1 MQEFLLVN
9 ICQQFFSI
17 FFYFTQLRFL
27 HFLFLYLISK
37 DENFPLTWIFI
48 TLTNVIRTFSEIS
61 GKYTTVICD
70 LWGCLH
76 DGVKSF
82 PKALRALKDFKDAN
96 GKVVLVTNAPRPVE
110 NIKYQIAN
118 LGIKNTH
125 YDKLLTSG
133 ELTSVYIRKVC
144 ENNSKIFHIGGKRHH
159 SIYKDMIHEKKITI
173 ELENIA
179 DADLIVCT
187 EPFNPSKDQLS
198 DYGNTLKIGIDKDLT
213 LLCANPDL
221 VVDVGDKRE
230 MCAGSIA
237 SMYEG
242 MGGRVIYFGKP
253 HKNIYQEVYSFLN
266 KFSDSNRLSILC
278 IGDGL
283 TTDIRGANN
292 EKHHS
297 LLVVGGLLKKKHLI
311 EGKNNTILD
320 ERKLN
325 QTIEDNKVH
334 VDYAIKFFR

>member
-1 MQEFLLVN
+1 M
-9 ICQQFFSI
+9 
-17 FFYFTQLRFL
+17 
-27 HFLFLYLISK
+27 
-37 DENFPLTWIFI
+37 
-48 TLTNVIRTFSEIS
+48 TNVIANFSEIS
-61 GKYTTVICD
+61 DKYNAVICD

-76 DGVKSF
+76 NGVESF
-82 PKALRALKDFKDAN
+82 PEALKALEKFKSSN
-96 GKVVLVTNAPRPVE
+96 GKIVLVTNAPRPIANVE
-110 NIKYQIAN
+110 YQIAK
-118 LGIKNTH
+118 LGIKEAH
-125 YDKLLTSG
+125 YDMLLTSG
-133 ELTSVYIRKVC
+133 ELTSNYI
-144 ENNSKIFHIGGKRHH
+144 NNISGNQLSIFHIGGKRHH
-159 SIYKDMIHEKKITI
+159 SIYKDMIHKKKISI
-173 ELENIA
+173 EIDNITH
-179 DADLIVCT
+179 ADLIVCT
-187 EPFNPSKDQLS
+187 EPFDPSKDQLS
-198 DYGNTLKIGIDKDLT
+198 DYGNKLKIGIDKDLT

-237 SMYEG
+237 SMYEE
-242 MGGRVIYFGKP
+242 MGGKVIYFGKP

-266 KFSDSNRLSILC
+266 KFSDSKAKSILC

-292 EKHHS
+292 EKLDS

-311 EGKNNTILD
+311 EKRNNTILD